1 MRIARVVAVS
11 LVEPR
16 LQLIGR
22 EDSSANTTSVAQVSS
37 RGLLSTA
44 GKVRP
49 TNLERILKI
58 NKTFTVYMHIL
69 QEEAGME
76 NEGMYILQP
85 ADINIILQMI
95 IFFKLKLSTFFS
107 QVSHSCCCLLSHSHS
122 RDKIARHKTQ

>member
-1 MRIARVVAVS
+1 MCLSMTKSTIMRIARVVAVS
-11 LVEPR
+11 LVESR

-37 RGLLSTA
+37 RGLRSTA

-85 ADINIILQMI
+85 ADVNIILQMI
-95 IFFKLKLSTFFS
+95 IFF
-107 QVSHSCCCLLSHSHS
+107 
-122 RDKIARHKTQ
+122 